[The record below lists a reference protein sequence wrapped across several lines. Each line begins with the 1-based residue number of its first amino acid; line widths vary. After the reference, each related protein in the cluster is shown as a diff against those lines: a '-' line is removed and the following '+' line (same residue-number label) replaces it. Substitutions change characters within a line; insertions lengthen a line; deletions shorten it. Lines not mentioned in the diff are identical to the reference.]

1 MVDAA
6 TSRRHLWRS
15 HKVELSVMTLF
26 ALSALVVTAA
36 MLFGGGATP
45 SP

>member
-6 TSRRHLWRS
+6 TSRRHLWRL
-15 HKVELSVMTLF
+15 HKVELAVLILF
-26 ALSALVVTAA
+26 AVSALVVTGA
-36 MLFGGGATP
+36 MLFGGGRVP